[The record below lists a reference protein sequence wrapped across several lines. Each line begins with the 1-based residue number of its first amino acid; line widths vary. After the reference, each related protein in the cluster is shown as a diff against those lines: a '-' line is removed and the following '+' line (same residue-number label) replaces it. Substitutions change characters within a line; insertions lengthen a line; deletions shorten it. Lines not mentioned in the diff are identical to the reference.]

1 MPEDSF
7 LVLRTLN
14 MSKEKYCRE
23 IVQGGARIHTR
34 SRRMRL
40 RYLLT
45 AAVFV
50 LLLFCMPPAASLADS
65 GDPLALEDSY
75 PANGAVDVPVDVTC
89 VLTFNK
95 NVADIS
101 VRQHNKGAITA
112 VDKDGVDVPLNVEM
126 KDMPS
131 NMRRKIT
138 ITFQEKLDEGSR
150 YTLIIGPKLT
160 AKNGQET
167 GVSEQI
173 TFTTK
178 KTTDPKDQEKDEDVD
193 TDKPPQSD
201 QNQGGSQGTYND
213 DGKNDDS
220 NDSTQVVMKDGG
232 KGSGLYSGN
241 EGDKDRSGSGDRGKQ
256 NSGRAGSGN
265 GSGDSGS
272 GSGSGGFGSGSG
284 SGGRIAS
291 ASGSASSSGAAAVNQ
306 SSGSVEDRQNTN
318 QNQDS
323 QNDRFSHQLTA
334 AHQQLP
340 QFAPHRENHI

>member
-101 VRQHNKGAITA
+101 VRQHNKGEITA

-178 KTTDPKDQEKDEDVD
+178 KNHRSE
-193 TDKPPQSD
+193 
-201 QNQGGSQGTYND
+201 GS
-213 DGKNDDS
+213 
-220 NDSTQVVMKDGG
+220 G
-232 KGSGLYSGN
+232 KG
-241 EGDKDRSGSGDRGKQ
+241 
-256 NSGRAGSGN
+256 
-265 GSGDSGS
+265 
-272 GSGSGGFGSGSG
+272 
-284 SGGRIAS
+284 
-291 ASGSASSSGAAAVNQ
+291 
-306 SSGSVEDRQNTN
+306 
-318 QNQDS
+318 
-323 QNDRFSHQLTA
+323 
-334 AHQQLP
+334 
-340 QFAPHRENHI
+340 